1 METSTCAI
9 FSTRGV
15 GALEEELALSRRL
28 APNLGAMEQ
37 AQGGSTEEGMLAN
50 ESTWRP
56 RRGRMHSHTSMKA
69 VPRPRQ
75 ATCRPPVCK
84 ISRACYEAVSPSSCV
99 LFKRVQNVKEHQVE
113 TGSEAARAGK
123 GRQHV
128 YASALRRRTLKDSE
142 HIGSAARHSVLSA
155 SGAAWFATQVTATAA
170 AAQKTSPVCSGRS
183 KRQKWHEKIAKP
195 LIQFQSRLRCLYM
208 ERTRIA
214 GRLTAAAVAAQTAS
228 PAYVLAPRHRRF
240 ERHK

>member
-1 METSTCAI
+1 
-9 FSTRGV
+9 
-15 GALEEELALSRRL
+15 
-28 APNLGAMEQ
+28 
-37 AQGGSTEEGMLAN
+37 MLAN

-183 KRQKWHEKIAKP
+183 KRQKVARKDSQTPDPVSVQVALPVHGADTDRW
-195 LIQFQSRLRCLYM
+195 
-208 ERTRIA
+208 
-214 GRLTAAAVAAQTAS
+214 TAHCCCCRSTDSKSSICSCTAS
-228 PAYVLAPRHRRF
+228 SKVRTSQVKGSRPKPEGKPVATVDPLLQSLQQPERFRRQM
-240 ERHK
+240 

>member
-1 METSTCAI
+1 MPSDTYEPFKPNGSAERVMETSTFAI
-9 FSTRGV
+9 FATRGV

-84 ISRACYEAVSPSSCV
+84 ISRACYEAVSPGSGIC
-99 LFKRVQNVKEHQVE
+99 FKRVRNVKEHYKSRQ
-113 TGSEAARAGK
+113 GAKRQQRARAGNTFM
-123 GRQHV
+123 H
-128 YASALRRRTLKDSE
+128 L
-142 HIGSAARHSVLSA
+142 
-155 SGAAWFATQVTATAA
+155 
-170 AAQKTSPVCSGRS
+170 RS
-183 KRQKWHEKIAKP
+183 KTEKQRQ
-195 LIQFQSRLRCLYM
+195 
-208 ERTRIA
+208 
-214 GRLTAAAVAAQTAS
+214 
-228 PAYVLAPRHRRF
+228 
-240 ERHK
+240 

>member
-9 FSTRGV
+9 FVTRGA
-15 GALEEELALSRRL
+15 GALDEELALAWRL
-28 APNLGAMEQ
+28 ALNLGAMEQ
-37 AQGGSTEEGMLAN
+37 ARAGSTKKGILVN
-50 ESTWRP
+50 EATRKP
-56 RRGRMHSHTSMKA
+56 RCGKMHRHTSMKA

-75 ATCRPPVCK
+75 ATCRWPVCK

-170 AAQKTSPVCSGRS
+170 AAQKTSPVCS
-183 KRQKWHEKIAKP
+183 
-195 LIQFQSRLRCLYM
+195 C
-208 ERTRIA
+208 
-214 GRLTAAAVAAQTAS
+214 TAS
-228 PAYVLAPRHRRF
+228 SKVRTSQVKGSRPKPEGKPVATVDPLLQSLQQPERF
-240 ERHK
+240 CRQM